1 MACKLLTRPLFY
13 KRLCRAMSSAESE
26 VLFSQHGKAGV
37 VSLNRP
43 RALNALNANMVT
55 LITDQLVAWST
66 DPSVEHV
73 LVEGGEK
80 AFCAGGD
87 VVSLTNGSTAEPLD
101 FFNEEFQMNHF
112 IGRYNKPYIALIHGI
127 TMGGG
132 VGLSVHGRYRIATER
147 SMYAMPETGIGY
159 FPDVG
164 ASYFLSRLPG
174 VYGLFLGLTGHRLKG
189 GDLKHLGIATH
200 YIASTRR
207 EEVRE
212 AVLAS
217 NGERVEAVLS
227 GLEDTV
233 PEPFSLAPHA
243 GLIEECFS
251 GVDVPD
257 IISKLEKEGSQF
269 SVKLLSTLSKMCP
282 ISLCLTH
289 AMLTRAKSL
298 SYEQCFAMELNS
310 AHHVL
315 ESGQFKEGVR
325 ALLIDKDNT
334 PQWSPVSL
342 SECSKEMV
350 EKYFEPSGRKEW
362 EPLKL

>member
-1 MACKLLTRPLFY
+1 M
-13 KRLCRAMSSAESE
+13 
-26 VLFSQHGKAGV
+26 LFSQHGKAGL

-43 RALNALNANMVT
+43 KALNALNGNMVT
-55 LITDQLVAWST
+55 LITEQLVKWST
-66 DPSVEHV
+66 DPSVETV

-87 VVSLTNGSTAEPLD
+87 VVSLTNGTTPDPLQ
-101 FFNEEFQMNHF
+101 FFNKEFQMNHF
-112 IGRYNKPYIALIHGI
+112 IGRYNKPYIALVHGI

-132 VGLSVHGRYRIATER
+132 VGLSVHGKYRVATEK
-147 SMYAMPETGIGY
+147 SLFAMPETGIGY

-200 YIASTRR
+200 YIDSTKR
-207 EEVRE
+207 EALRE
-212 AVLAS
+212 AVFGS
-217 NGERVEAVLS
+217 GGEGVESVMS

-233 PEPFSLAPHA
+233 PGPFSLAPHA
-243 GLIEECFS
+243 ALIEQCFS
-251 GVDVPD
+251 AANVPQ
-257 IISKLEKEGSQF
+257 IMISLEQEGSEF

-289 AMLTRAKSL
+289 SMLTRAKSL
-298 SYEQCFAMELNS
+298 SYEQCFAMELNA

-334 PQWSPVSL
+334 PHWFPASL
-342 SECSKEMV
+342 SGCSEEMV
-350 EKYFEPSGRKEW
+350 ENYFTPSGREEW
-362 EPLKL
+362 EPLRKGL